1 MKKRNLF
8 MLAFA
13 ALAFAACS
21 NDDIVSQEGG
31 DGSITNP
38 TGEAWMSLSI
48 QTPSSVAGRGLHN
61 PDKENGTSAE
71 SLVSSLRVLFFDDD
85 ATDPKYVGEKVFA
98 NMAEAGNPGQPSGGV
113 SQSFKVPEGAKRIL
127 IVANPGPGFPTTI
140 TPGTAYSAVN
150 TAITETSVKT
160 NLAAS
165 GKFMMSNAKGRLEPS
180 LADGTDTDL
189 ALYSTADAASQH
201 PLSIHID
208 RVVAKVRVYVT
219 EASDVATVDL
229 EGWTLNVTNTKYF
242 PVSERTLTWN
252 ENPANTGAR
261 GTCITPYDLYKIG
274 SYRVDPNYGNS
285 NSPQALA
292 DYTVVTADPTAW
304 TASGSAEYC
313 LENTQ
318 VAADNLYK
326 YTTQVLLK
334 AKFVPKQYQK
344 PDGTYSATQDA
355 DGWIMINN
363 AGNAAE
369 YGYFTFATLMEW
381 IEAELNLKYAPGT
394 PDPAGVATPITD
406 EYNAYLAALGITPI
420 TLPTASGTSVSTL
433 MTSFNATITTVKTKA
448 DRAQTVGNFTYYLGG
463 YSYYRIMIKHDDTNA
478 ATNALGEFGVVRNS
492 VYDINVTK
500 FNNPGYPTIPEPG
513 DEPDEEDK
521 AWLAVQID
529 VNPWTWYTQTEEF

>member
-31 DGSITNP
+31 DGGITNP

-85 ATDPKYVGEKVFA
+85 ATDPKFVGEKVFA
-98 NMAEAGNPGQPSGGV
+98 SMAEAGNPGQPSGGV

-127 IVANPGPGFPTTI
+127 IVANPGPGFPATIATGTT
-140 TPGTAYSAVN
+140 YSVVN
-150 TAITETSVKT
+150 KAITENDVKA
-160 NLAAS
+160 NLATS

-180 LADGTDTDL
+180 LPDGTDTDL
-189 ALYSTADAASQH
+189 TLYSTADAASQH
-201 PLSIHID
+201 PLAIHID
-208 RVVAKVRVYVT
+208 RVVAKVRVFVT
-219 EASDVATVDL
+219 EDSDVANIDL

-242 PVSERTLTWN
+242 PVSQRILTWN
-252 ENPANTGAR
+252 ENNVTG
-261 GTCITPYDLYKIG
+261 CVTPYDIYGLG
-274 SYRVDPNYGNS
+274 SYRIDPNYTNT
-285 NSPQALA
+285 AATLA
-292 DYTVVTADPTAW
+292 DYTVVTTDPTSW
-304 TASGSAEYC
+304 NASRSAEYC

-344 PDGTYSATQDA
+344 PDGTYSTTQDA

-433 MTSFNATITTVKTKA
+433 MTSFEGTVTAVKGKA

-478 ATNALGEFGVVRNS
+478 ATNELGEFGVVRNS